1 MSETA
6 NLLDVKFTEDVFFE
20 LMPEWKN
27 SVIKTKI
34 LSGGITN
41 KLYRV
46 SSKKGDVTVRI
57 YGDKTEFFINRD
69 LESEAMKRM
78 TRVGISPRLVKYI
91 PEHRVT
97 IVEFIPGYVL
107 KNSDFLKEELHEKI
121 VRPIRKIH
129 NSGVV
134 LSRIFNPLSEV
145 KKMYKILNNL
155 EISCPEFDIEG
166 VIKNLEKLSEIANIP
181 ESEFTASHNDL
192 LADNFVLIENGHRG
206 KYNEP
211 MYLIDWEYAGMAPR
225 YYDLADMFQEIL
237 APRDVEKNIVE
248 HYCEGKE
255 FIKTLHLIDLFKPFP
270 DIYWFLW
277 SMIQHNIS
285 KIKFDFYNYG
295 KVKYENAK
303 GNIEYLRKKLRF
315 KDLIFYR

>member
-1 MSETA
+1 MNETA
-6 NLLDVKFTEDVFFE
+6 NLLEVKFTEDVFFK
-20 LMPEWKN
+20 LMPEWKD
-27 SVIKTKI
+27 SVIKI
-34 LSGGITN
+34 SMLNGGITN

-46 SSKKGDVTVRI
+46 HSKKGDVTVRI
-57 YGDKTEFFINRD
+57 YGDKTETFINRD
-69 LESEAMKRM
+69 IEAEIMN
-78 TRVGISPRLVKYI
+78 RVAKIGISPRLVKYM
-91 PEHRVT
+91 PECRVT
-97 IVEFIPGYVL
+97 IVEFVPGYVL

-121 VRPIRKIH
+121 VRPIRKIYK
-129 NSGVV
+129 SGVI
-134 LSRIFNPLSEV
+134 LPHFFNPLSKV
-145 KKMYKILNNL
+145 KKMYRILNNL

-166 VIKNLEKLSEIANIP
+166 VIKNLEKLSEIINIP
-181 ESEFTASHNDL
+181 ESEYTASHNDL
-192 LADNFVLIENGHRG
+192 LADNFVLVEDCHQG

-237 APRDVEKNIVE
+237 VPRDVEKNIVE

-255 FIKTLHLIDLFKPFP
+255 FEKTLYLIDLFKPFP

-303 GNIEYLRKKLRF
+303 GNIEYLRENYGL
-315 KDLIFYR
+315 YPSG

>member
-1 MSETA
+1 MSQIR
-6 NLLDVKFTEDVFFE
+6 NLLDVKFTEDIFFE
-20 LMPEWKN
+20 LMPEWKG
-27 SVIKTKI
+27 SAIKIKI

-46 SSKKGDVTVRI
+46 CSKKGDVTVRI
-57 YGDKTEFFINRD
+57 YGDKTETFINRGTVA
-69 LESEAMKRM
+69 EIMKRVAK
-78 TRVGISPRLVKYI
+78 VGISPRLVKYM
-91 PEHRVT
+91 PEYRVT

-121 VRPIRKIH
+121 VRPIRKVH
-129 NSGVV
+129 KSGVV
-134 LSRIFNPLSEV
+134 LPHLFNPLNKV
-145 KKMYKILNNL
+145 KEMHRVLNNL
-155 EISCPEFDIEG
+155 EINCPEFDIKGTIE
-166 VIKNLEKLSEIANIP
+166 NLEKLSEIANIP

-192 LADNFVLIENGHRG
+192 LADNFVLAEDGYRG
-206 KYNEP
+206 KYKEP

-237 APRDVEKNIVE
+237 VPRDVEKNIVE

-255 FIKTLHLIDLFKPFP
+255 IEETLYLIDLFKPFP

-295 KVKYENAK
+295 KVKYENAQR
-303 GNIEYLRKKLRF
+303 NIRFIQDEYSLK
-315 KDLIFYR
+315 I

>member
-20 LMPEWKN
+20 VMPEWKN
-27 SVIKTKI
+27 SVIKIKI

-46 SSKKGDVTVRI
+46 RSKKGDVTVRI
-57 YGDKTEFFINRD
+57 YGDKTEIFINRD
-69 LESEAMKRM
+69 VEAETIKRIAKI
-78 TRVGISPRLVKYI
+78 GISPRLLKYI
-91 PEHRVT
+91 PGRRVT

-107 KNSDFLKEELHEKI
+107 KNCDFLKEELHEKI

-129 NSGVV
+129 KSGVV
-134 LSRIFNPLSEV
+134 LPYLFDPLSEV
-145 KKMYKILNNL
+145 KKMYRILNNL
-155 EISCPEFDIEG
+155 EISCPEFNIKD
-166 VIKNLEKLSEIANIP
+166 VIKNLEKLSEIANVP

-192 LADNFVLIENGHRG
+192 LADNFVLVEDGHRG

-211 MYLIDWEYAGMAPR
+211 MYLVDWEYAGMAPR

-237 APRDVEKNIVE
+237 VPRDEEKNIVE

-255 FIKTLHLIDLFKPFP
+255 FAKTFYLIDLFKPFP

-303 GNIEYLRKKLRF
+303 GNIKYLRENYALK
-315 KDLIFYR
+315 I

>member
-1 MSETA
+1 MVDTA
-6 NLLDVKFTEDVFFE
+6 NLLDVEFSEDIFFE
-20 LMPEWKN
+20 LMTEWKN
-27 SVIKTKI
+27 SVIKI
-34 LSGGITN
+34 EMLSGGITN
-41 KLYRV
+41 KLYQV
-46 SSKKGDVTVRI
+46 HSEKGDVTVRI
-57 YGDKTEFFINRD
+57 YGDKTETFINRD
-69 LESEAMKRM
+69 IEAETMN
-78 TRVGISPRLVKYI
+78 RVAKLGISPRLVKYM

-129 NSGVV
+129 KSGVV
-134 LSRIFNPLSEV
+134 LPHIFNPLSKV

-192 LADNFVLIENGHRG
+192 LADNFVLAEDNYRG
-206 KYNEP
+206 KYIEP

-237 APRDVEKNIVE
+237 VSRDVEENIVE
-248 HYCEGKE
+248 HYCKGKE
-255 FIKTLHLIDLFKPFP
+255 FEETLYLIDLFKPFP

-295 KVKYENAK
+295 KVKYENAQC
-303 GNIEYLRKKLRF
+303 NVKLIQEDYGL
-315 KDLIFYR
+315 KI

>member
-1 MSETA
+1 MSQIR

-20 LMPEWKN
+20 LMPEWKG
-27 SVIKTKI
+27 SAIKIKI

-57 YGDKTEFFINRD
+57 YGDKTEVFIDRD
-69 LESEAMKRM
+69 LEAETIKRIAQI
-78 TRVGISPRLVKYI
+78 GISSGLVKYM
-91 PEHRVT
+91 PERRVT

-129 NSGVV
+129 KSGLV
-134 LSRIFNPLSEV
+134 LPHIFNPLSKV
-145 KKMYKILNNL
+145 KKMYKILNSL

-181 ESEFTASHNDL
+181 ESKFTASHNDL
-192 LADNFVLIENGHRG
+192 LADNFVLVENGYRE
-206 KYNEP
+206 KYKEP

-237 APRDVEKNIVE
+237 VPRDIEKNIVE

-255 FIKTLHLIDLFKPFP
+255 FEETLYLIDLFKPFP
-270 DIYWFLW
+270 DIYWFIW

-285 KIKFDFYNYG
+285 KIKFGFYNYG
-295 KVKYENAK
+295 KVKYENAQR
-303 GNIEYLRKKLRF
+303 NIKFIQEEYSLK
-315 KDLIFYR
+315 I

>member
-1 MSETA
+1 MSNTA
-6 NLLDVKFTEDVFFE
+6 NLLDVKFSEDVFFE
-20 LMPEWKN
+20 LMPEWKG
-27 SVIKTKI
+27 SEIKIET
-34 LSGGITN
+34 LNGGITN

-46 SSKKGDVTVRI
+46 CSKKGDVTVRI
-57 YGDKTEFFINRD
+57 YGDKTEVFIDRD
-69 LESEAMKRM
+69 LEAEIIKKIAQI
-78 TRVGISPRLVKYI
+78 GISSGLIKYM
-91 PEHRVT
+91 PERRVT
-97 IVEFIPGYVL
+97 IVEFIPGYIL
-107 KNSDFLKEELHEKI
+107 KNSDFLKGELHEKI

-129 NSGVV
+129 KSGVV
-134 LSRIFNPLSEV
+134 LPRLFNPLSGV
-145 KKMYKILNNL
+145 KEMHRILNSL

-192 LADNFVLIENGHRG
+192 LADNFVLVENGYRE
-206 KYNEP
+206 KYKEP

-237 APRDVEKNIVE
+237 VPRDVEKKIVE

-255 FIKTLHLIDLFKPFP
+255 FEKTLYLIDLFKPFP

-285 KIKFDFYNYG
+285 RIKFDFYNYG

-303 GNIEYLRKKLRF
+303 GNIKFIQDEYSLK
-315 KDLIFYR
+315 I

>member
-1 MSETA
+1 MSQIR
-6 NLLDVKFTEDVFFE
+6 NLLDVKFTEDIFLE
-20 LMPEWKN
+20 LMPEWRD
-27 SVIKTKI
+27 SVVKI
-34 LSGGITN
+34 EKLSGGITN

-46 SSKKGDVTVRI
+46 CSKKGDVTVRI
-57 YGDKTEFFINRD
+57 YGDKTETFINRGTVA
-69 LESEAMKRM
+69 EIMKRVAK
-78 TRVGISPRLVKYI
+78 VGISPRLVKYM
-91 PEHRVT
+91 PEYRVT

-121 VRPIRKIH
+121 VRPIRKVH
-129 NSGVV
+129 KSGVV
-134 LSRIFNPLSEV
+134 LPHLFNPLNKV
-145 KKMYKILNNL
+145 KEMHRVLNNL
-155 EISCPEFDIEG
+155 EINCPEFDIKGTIE
-166 VIKNLEKLSEIANIP
+166 NLEKLSEIANIP

-192 LADNFVLIENGHRG
+192 LADNFVLAEDGYRG
-206 KYNEP
+206 KYKEP

-237 APRDVEKNIVE
+237 VPRDVEKNIVE

-255 FIKTLHLIDLFKPFP
+255 IEETLYLIDLFKPFP

-295 KVKYENAK
+295 KVKYENAQR
-303 GNIEYLRKKLRF
+303 NIRFIQDEYSLK
-315 KDLIFYR
+315 I

>member
-1 MSETA
+1 MSDTA

-27 SVIKTKI
+27 SAIKIKT

-46 SSKKGDVTVRI
+46 LSEKGDVTVRI
-57 YGDKTEFFINRD
+57 YGDKTENFINRD
-69 LESEAMKRM
+69 IEAEIIKKVAK
-78 TRVGISPRLVKYI
+78 VGISPRLVKYM

-97 IVEFIPGYVL
+97 IVEFIPGYIL
-107 KNSDFLKEELHEKI
+107 KNSDFLREELYEKI
-121 VRPIRKIH
+121 VRPIRKLH
-129 NSGVV
+129 K
-134 LSRIFNPLSEV
+134 SRIVLPHVFNPLTKV
-145 KKMYKILNNL
+145 KKMYKIFNNL
-155 EISCPEFDIEG
+155 EISCPEFDIKG
-166 VIKNLEKLSEIANIP
+166 TIKNLEKLSEIANIP
-181 ESEFTASHNDL
+181 ENEFSASHNDL
-192 LADNFVLIENGHRG
+192 LADNFVLIEDGQRE
-206 KYNEP
+206 KYIEP

-237 APRDVEKNIVE
+237 VSRDAEKNIVE

-255 FIKTLHLIDLFKPFP
+255 FEKTLYLIDLFKPFP
-270 DIYWFLW
+270 DIYWFIW

-285 KIKFDFYNYG
+285 KIKFDYYNYG

-303 GNIEYLRKKLRF
+303 GNIEFIQEEYNLKNSFLT
-315 KDLIFYR
+315 